1 MVEKTID
8 QKTTLWGNKMALT
21 FAISLILGTNT
32 GSVFVQQQKHNTE
45 QIEYNKGAEK
55 RRLNNAMEK
64 HELEQKIIFLEFK
77 LDECN
82 ETNR

>member
-1 MVEKTID
+1 MEKTID
-8 QKTTLWGNKMALT
+8 QKATYWNNKMAIT

-55 RRLNNAMEK
+55 RRLNNAIEK
-64 HELEQKIIFLEFK
+64 HELKQEIIFLKFQLK
-77 LDECN
+77 ECN
-82 ETNR
+82 ENK